1 MKRFL
6 VLTFTLLSL
15 TACGNRNSTNNT
27 EHPTGVTSDRGSDST
42 TVYVYYFH
50 GEQRCKTCIA
60 VGNVSERTVN
70 DVYADNPRVKFIEVK
85 THEEPNRPLVEKYEV
100 AWNALIIAKGDNS
113 IEITQQAFANAIKSP
128 EKLADLIKAEVNKRL
143 Q

>member
-1 MKRFL
+1 M
-6 VLTFTLLSL
+6 
-15 TACGNRNSTNNT
+15 
-27 EHPTGVTSDRGSDST
+27 
-42 TVYVYYFH
+42 YVYYFH
-50 GEQRCKTCIA
+50 GEQRCKTCIP
-60 VGNVSERTVN
+60 VGDVSEHTVN